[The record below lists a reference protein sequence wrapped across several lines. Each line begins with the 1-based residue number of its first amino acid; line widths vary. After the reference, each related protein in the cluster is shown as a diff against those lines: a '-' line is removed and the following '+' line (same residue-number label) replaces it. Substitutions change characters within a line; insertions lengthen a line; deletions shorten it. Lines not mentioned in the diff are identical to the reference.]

1 MSGSSFSNFNPGYTG
16 FDFLK
21 GINPYTTKY
30 PIDFAS
36 FAGKY
41 YSPTTPAT
49 SDAVPS
55 ASAVDWTNISQNVKD
70 QLALQQALLPSYLDL
85 AKKTAQFGTEETL
98 KQAQGFF
105 PYYSAA
111 SALATARN
119 LAASEKFAGFKESLP
134 TSQQAIVA
142 SKQGQQKTA
151 SEAEYL
157 RALGMSAQQQ
167 AATDFARRYGSS
179 LA

>member
-1 MSGSSFSNFNPGYTG
+1 MAGSSLSSFNPAYTG
-16 FDFLK
+16 FDHLK
-21 GINPYTTKY
+21 GLNPFATKYTT
-30 PIDFAS
+30 DFFS
-36 FAGKY
+36 KY

-98 KQAQGFF
+98 KQMQGLY
-105 PYYSAA
+105 PYLSAA
-111 SALATARN
+111 SAQATARN
-119 LAASEKFAGFKESLP
+119 LAASEKFAAFKESLP
-134 TSQQAIVA
+134 TSQQAIMA
-142 SKQGQQKTA
+142 SKQGQMGTA
-151 SEAEYL
+151 ADAEYR
-157 RALGMSAQQQ
+157 RALGTAAQQQ